1 MNTFPKWLCAAL
13 SIGFFSGSISF
24 AHADELNDV
33 VNAIGDKQLRIL
45 SANPACRKIDII
57 HMDDPNVSAFL
68 LKVGK
73 VTNISTAVHCWA
85 VREHLFTCFTIADQ
99 AGTALGLERSG
110 QYTFAALESN
120 PGHTGGD
127 DGHFAQGVSLAEI
140 APQSMSPGQLMTTV
154 YKQCASY
161 VTIQ

>member
-13 SIGFFSGSISF
+13 SIGFFAGSISF

-33 VNAIGDKQLRIL
+33 VNAIANKQMRIL
-45 SANPACRKIDII
+45 SANPACRKIDV
-57 HMDDPNVSAFL
+57 DPDSPNVSAFM

-73 VTNISTAVHCWA
+73 VTNINTAVHCWA
-85 VREHLFTCFTIADQ
+85 VKEPLFTCFSIASQ
-99 AGTALGLERSG
+99 AGTALQFERSG